1 MLSVRDRFTCAYV
14 VPGNL
19 EASSCQ
25 HQSHGI
31 GSSTA
36 TTALNNLNAVL
47 VNKQASVWKVV
58 GLCLRGHNKVLDFC
72 SILCFRLQVA
82 PVNP

>member
-47 VNKQASVWKVV
+47 VNKQASVYGRWLAFACEDTIKFLISVPSYASAY
-58 GLCLRGHNKVLDFC
+58 K
-72 SILCFRLQVA
+72 
-82 PVNP
+82 